1 MSRIPTP
8 VLPDVRDSVNF
19 LAKLLDLLRKYATAL
34 NNLIDGRQLQFVSV
48 TTTYPATEN
57 DHVILVAPAAPFTI
71 TLPAASAMIGKQVI
85 IKRTN
90 TTTHTITLT
99 PVSGLIETAASAT
112 LTTSLQ
118 RRAYYSDGVAYW
130 EIT

>member
-1 MSRIPTP
+1 MSRVPTP
-8 VLPDVRDSVNF
+8 VLPALADAGNF
-19 LAKLLDLLRKYATAL
+19 VIKLLDLLRKYAAAI
-34 NNLIDGRQLQFVSV
+34 NNLVDGRQLQFVSI
-48 TTTYPATEN
+48 TAAYTASEN
-57 DHVILVAPAAPFTI
+57 DHVILVAPAAPLTI
-71 TLPAASAMIGKQVI
+71 TLPAASTMVGKMVI

-99 PVSGLIETAASAT
+99 PASGQIENAASAT

>member
-1 MSRIPTP
+1 MSRVQYPD
-8 VLPDVRDSVNF
+8 LPQPSEPGF
-19 LAKLLDLLRKYATAL
+19 LVKLLDLLRRLSANV
-34 NNLIDGRQLQFVSV
+34 NNFVDGRQLQFVSI
-48 TTTYPATEN
+48 TAAYTASEN
-57 DHVILVAPAAPFTI
+57 DHVIFVAPSAPMGI
-71 TLPAASAMIGKQVI
+71 ALPAASTMVGKMII

-99 PVSGLIETAASAT
+99 PASGNIETAATAT